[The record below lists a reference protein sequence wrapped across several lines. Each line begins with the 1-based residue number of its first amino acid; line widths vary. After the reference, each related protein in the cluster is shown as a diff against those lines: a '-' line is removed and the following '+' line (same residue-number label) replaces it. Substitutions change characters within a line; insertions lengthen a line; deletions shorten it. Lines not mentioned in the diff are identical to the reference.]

1 MSPAD
6 CGCENWTFDT
16 RSTDRDKGGRVT
28 SGVID
33 RRRTN
38 ISSSQS
44 RLNFDRM
51 KQCYKAGQA
60 SIPPSYFSLPPQPN
74 PVVPP
79 STINKQR
86 KQEPEHKTFISGKI
100 GSAFLW
106 DCAPSNPLSLPSSL
120 HRRGPNPAGTMTPA
134 ALGTR
139 THKHKHGTGLDL
151 EPEWSG
157 MELGCR
163 EECPQ

>member
-1 MSPAD
+1 MLQ
-6 CGCENWTFDT
+6 
-16 RSTDRDKGGRVT
+16 
-28 SGVID
+28 
-33 RRRTN
+33 
-38 ISSSQS
+38 SQP
-44 RLNFDRM
+44 
-51 KQCYKAGQA
+51 GQHL
-60 SIPPSYFSLPPQPN
+60 SLPPQPN

-139 THKHKHGTGLDL
+139 THKHKHGTGLETGSRAGVERNGVGLQRGVSSIDTALEKEKRDKKPRPQRTFRTDELLLSTNQKPDL
-151 EPEWSG
+151 G
-157 MELGCR
+157 IAFDTQLNLFYHV
-163 EECPQ
+163 